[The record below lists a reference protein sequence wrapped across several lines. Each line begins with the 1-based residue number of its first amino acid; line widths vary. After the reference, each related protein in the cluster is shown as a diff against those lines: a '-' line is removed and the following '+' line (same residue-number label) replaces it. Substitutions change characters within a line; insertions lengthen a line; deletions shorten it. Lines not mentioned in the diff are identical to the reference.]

1 MHDKSNE
8 PEVSPGRDKFST
20 WISTTASTLLIFFLA
35 GDDCV
40 HVMGNSML
48 LKPDE
53 EIVFKQIGIDSLVL
67 YSYLPTGWHAG
78 ASYPAVIFFQ
88 EADSEDI
95 LFDAYSRYLA
105 MREAVAVVAQYR
117 TVVSHG
123 STPRDGVSDGRDA
136 IRWLRMRADHL
147 GIDPNRIAASG
158 YGSDGY
164 LAAVTGLSGSA
175 DRTAASSDVNSTP
188 NALLLYSTGLTE
200 PSGPWLEVN
209 GWKAPFAMV
218 TEASP
223 PTFAVHRTAGA
234 GRRNV
239 AVRRFCNEMHALGNI
254 CEAVEIDKRNSRYLQ
269 FRRREFTSHF
279 DVLRRTDRFLTS
291 LGYLEGDPQVQIGD
305 TQLLNTWEMFNF
317 LGDRYAP
324 WGSEWHSPPRWDRL
338 RLDTVD
344 PAGQR

>member
-175 DRTAASSDVNSTP
+175 DRTAASSDVDSTP

-200 PSGPWLEVN
+200 PSEPWLEVN
-209 GWKAPFAMV
+209 GWEAPFAMV

>member
-53 EIVFKQIGIDSLVL
+53 EIVFKQIGVDSLVF

-175 DRTAASSDVNSTP
+175 DRTAASSDVDSTP

>member
-1 MHDKSNE
+1 MHDNSNE
-8 PEVSPGRDKFST
+8 PEVSPRRDKFST
-20 WISTTASTLLIFFLA
+20 WISSTATTLLIFFLV

-40 HVMGNSML
+40 HDMGNSML

-53 EIVFKQIGIDSLVL
+53 EIVFKQTGTDSLVL
-67 YSYLPTGWHAG
+67 YGCLPTGWHAE

-88 EADSEDI
+88 QADSEDI
-95 LFDAYSRYLA
+95 LFDGYSRYLA

-136 IRWLRMRADHL
+136 IRWLRMRADQL

-158 YGSDGY
+158 YGPDGF
-164 LAAVTGLSGSA
+164 LAAVTGLGGPA
-175 DRTAASSDVNSTP
+175 DGTATSSDVHSTP

-200 PSGPWLEVN
+200 PSEPWLEVN
-209 GWKAPFAMV
+209 GWEAPFAMV

-269 FRRREFTSHF
+269 FRRRESTSHF

-291 LGYLEGDPQVQIGD
+291 LGYLEGDPQVRIGD
-305 TQLLNTWEMFNF
+305 TQLLGAWEMFNF

-324 WGSEWHSPPRWDRL
+324 WGSEWHSPPRWDSL
-338 RLDTVD
+338 RLDTFD

>member
-53 EIVFKQIGIDSLVL
+53 EIVFKQIGADSLVF

-175 DRTAASSDVNSTP
+175 DRTAASSDVDSTP